1 MRYVVVSF
9 IVLACIMILTVESK
23 AQANLYQSDP
33 FQDRMNL
40 TELLNTG
47 INLVDPVLPD
57 SLKHIGS
64 LTDEIFRQTKDGAE
78 AAGWSQN
85 HASPYYLLVSV
96 TEKSSSAAVQIYSVQ
111 ADWGYDQIPVVTNAS
126 GMNGDESF
134 AKTVVI
140 TNSNYTPV
148 ISAVRELSRKA
159 AMKLRNQLLRKG
171 MYPRVRENSQ
181 LGD

>member
-1 MRYVVVSF
+1 
-9 IVLACIMILTVESK
+9 MILTVESK

-57 SLKHIGS
+57 SLKHNSS
-64 LTDEIFRQTKDGAE
+64 LTDEILRQVKDGAD

-96 TEKSSSAAVQIYSVQ
+96 SEKSTSSAVQIYAVQ
-111 ADWGYDQIPVVTNAS
+111 VDWGFDQIPVVTNAS

-159 AMKLRNQLLRKG
+159 AMKLQMEILRKVNN
-171 MYPRVRENSQ
+171 PLVRPNTQ
-181 LGD
+181 LDNLY